1 MHDPWVD
8 RRIEALD
15 PPDTWQPDSVRGL
28 ARFRERQK
36 AHRTHRTQWT
46 WAAVAASLTGIGL
59 LLLTPAPCSGAGCIK
74 TGSAAPIARSGACG
88 GGVSRRARDD
98 RAGGQPA
105 PQASKAAVPP

>member
-8 RRIEALD
+8 RRLAALD

-28 ARFRERQK
+28 ARFRQRQK
-36 AHRTHRTQWT
+36 SHRIRTGWT

-74 TGSAAPIARSGACG
+74 TSSAAPLRKVEPVPPAPRSTP
-88 GGVSRRARDD
+88 VLSRR
-98 RAGGQPA
+98 QSSPSPA
-105 PQASKAAVPP
+105 Q